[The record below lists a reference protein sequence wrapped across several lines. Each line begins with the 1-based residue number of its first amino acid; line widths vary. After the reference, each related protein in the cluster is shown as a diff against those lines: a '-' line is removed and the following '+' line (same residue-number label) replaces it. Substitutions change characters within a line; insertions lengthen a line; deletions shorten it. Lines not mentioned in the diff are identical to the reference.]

1 MPWLDSHFLET
12 ILHNGKGVFGE
23 ESTVY
28 GTYTQRRSVMGAQ
41 KRSKPNCVYVYVS
54 MCVVGEGREIIA
66 MDGFSE
72 ELIFKLS
79 FREK

>member
-1 MPWLDSHFLET
+1 MNCFWD
-12 ILHNGKGVFGE
+12 LHTEDECV
-23 ESTVY
+23 T
-28 GTYTQRRSVMGAQ
+28 GAQ
-41 KRSKPNCVYVYVS
+41 KRNKANGVCVYVCLS

-66 MDGFSE
+66 MDGFPE